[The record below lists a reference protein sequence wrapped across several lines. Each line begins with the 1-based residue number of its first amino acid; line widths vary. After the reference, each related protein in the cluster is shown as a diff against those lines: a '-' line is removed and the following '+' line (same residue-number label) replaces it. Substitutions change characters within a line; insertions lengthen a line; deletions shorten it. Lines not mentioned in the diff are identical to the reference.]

1 MFNTAAR
8 SLLRSPSVRL
18 AATPRVTALYQPART
33 VVTIK
38 TVKYTANAT
47 ASGSGRNGQVA
58 SEGLELDMRTPKE
71 LGGAGGG
78 SNPEQLFAM
87 GYASC
92 LLGAIQLQARK
103 LGKAEQGKNAVV
115 HTSVHIG
122 EPKHLEGFGISVDIK
137 VEGVDDEVL
146 AAGHEFCPY
155 SRALKHGATVN
166 ISKA

>member
-1 MFNTAAR
+1 MLNVATR
-8 SLLRSPSVRL
+8 SLLRGPSARL
-18 AATPRVTALYQPART
+18 AAVPRITALYQSTRT
-33 VVTIK
+33 VVTLK
-38 TVKYTANAT
+38 HVKYTANAT
-47 ASGSGRNGQVA
+47 ASGAGRNGH
-58 SEGLELDMRTPKE
+58 E

-92 LLGAIQLQARK
+92 LLGAIQLQARILK
-103 LGKAEQGKNAVV
+103 KGDQGKNAVV

-137 VEGVDDEVL
+137 VEGVDDELL